1 MPTFKI
7 SQLTTATAVSAT
19 NQFEINQNSAS
30 RSLEVS
36 VLAGFIRTTKAEIPV
51 VVSVNTLTS
60 TDAAVLITESGPGQA
75 LIVNGPTRLASD
87 VEVGGQAT
95 ITSGLLRVG
104 ATSAEGGELRFLNP
118 TGTSTEG
125 LVIDVYTTSNGRI
138 FTPGNNSRLDLGQ
151 FDSVPVSAGIIAF
164 ATENTEKARITA
176 DGKLGIG
183 TSQPSGQLEVYGAGQ
198 ATYLTFNT
206 SVSLGGVLYVRDSG
220 GVQYNGGAIMF
231 GANQGAWAAI
241 KGWLDNGS
249 NSTTGGLSI
258 YSRTSTTDSTLTERI
273 RINST
278 GLMGLSGSLGRGPI
292 VTKTGNFTVAD
303 NENWIICNGSGT
315 ITVTLPDAST
325 YNGREIMIKTIAN
338 QAVISASSNVGP
350 LAGGAAS
357 TSILSATAGKWAT
370 LVSDGVNWLI
380 MQAA

>member
-36 VLAGFIRTTKAEIPV
+36 VLAGFIRTTKSEIPI
-51 VVSVNTLTS
+51 VVSVSTVTS
-60 TDAAVLITESGPGQA
+60 ADAAVLITKSGPGQA
-75 LIVNGPTRLASD
+75 LIVNGPTLLAP
-87 VEVGGQAT
+87 
-95 ITSGLLRVG
+95 TS
-104 ATSAEGGELRFLNP
+104 TEGGELRFRNP
-118 TGTSTEG
+118 TGTNTEG

-151 FDSVPVSAGIIAF
+151 YDSVPVSAGVVVF
-164 ATENTEKARITA
+164 ATENSEKARITA

-183 TSQPSGQLEVYGAGQ
+183 TSQPVGQLEVYGAGQ

-206 SVSLGGVLYVRDSG
+206 SVSLGGALYVRDTGTGGYSG
-220 GVQYNGGAIMF
+220 GAVVF
-231 GANQGAWAAI
+231 GANQGSWAAI
-241 KGWLDNGS
+241 KGWLEDGS
-249 NSTTGGLSI
+249 NNTTGGLSI
-258 YSRTSTTDSTLTERI
+258 YSRTSTTDSTLTERV
-273 RINST
+273 RVNNS
-278 GLMGLSGSLGRGPI
+278 GMMALIGSLGRGPI

-315 ITVTLPDAST
+315 ITVTLPDPST
-325 YNGREIMIKTIAN
+325 YNGREIMIKTVAN